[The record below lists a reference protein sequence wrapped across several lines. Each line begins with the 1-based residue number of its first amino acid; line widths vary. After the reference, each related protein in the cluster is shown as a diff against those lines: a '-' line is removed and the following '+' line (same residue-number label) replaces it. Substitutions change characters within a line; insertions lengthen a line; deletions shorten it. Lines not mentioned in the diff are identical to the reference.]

1 MIETVYEH
9 VRGRNTFTVTAAEQ
23 WSIGLINRLK
33 ERFPNEV
40 EITHVNDDKSLVAHL
55 PYEWMRIVPKKRI
68 SEEQRE
74 RMKGVNPF
82 TKHE

>member
-23 WSIGLINRLK
+23 WSIGMINRLK
-33 ERFPNEV
+33 EKCPDEV
-40 EITHVNDDKSLVAHL
+40 EITCVNPDKSLVAHI
-55 PYEWMRIVPKKRI
+55 PSDWMRIVHKKRI

-74 RMKGVNPF
+74 GMRARNPF
-82 TKHE
+82 AKHE